1 MLTKYGY
8 ETIGV
13 IAVICFVIIVS
24 AMLINSNYIR
34 YGMISFSIV
43 MMVFTLNFF
52 RDPERI
58 TPQIKDILISP
69 ADGKVMLIK
78 KVICDKYVNGEA
90 WQISIF
96 MSPLNVHVNRIPVS
110 GTVEYLNYIKG
121 KFLVAY
127 DDKADKDNERM
138 EIGINSPE
146 FGKIL
151 FTQVSGFVAR
161 RIVTDLKIGQKVI
174 AGERFGMIKFG
185 SRVDI
190 IVPLKWKPVVKEGDK
205 TIAGESIIYEINK

>member
-1 MLTKYGY
+1 
-8 ETIGV
+8 
-13 IAVICFVIIVS
+13 
-24 AMLINSNYIR
+24 
-34 YGMISFSIV
+34 
-43 MMVFTLNFF
+43 
-52 RDPERI
+52 
-58 TPQIKDILISP
+58 
-69 ADGKVMLIK
+69 
-78 KVICDKYVNGEA
+78 
-90 WQISIF
+90 
-96 MSPLNVHVNRIPVS
+96 
-110 GTVEYLNYIKG
+110 
-121 KFLVAY
+121 
-127 DDKADKDNERM
+127 M